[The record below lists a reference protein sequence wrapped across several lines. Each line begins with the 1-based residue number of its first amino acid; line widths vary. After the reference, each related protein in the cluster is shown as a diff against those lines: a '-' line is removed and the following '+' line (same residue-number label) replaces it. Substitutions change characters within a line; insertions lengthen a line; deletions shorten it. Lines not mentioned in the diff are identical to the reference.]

1 VNPIEL
7 FLANFEASLANESF
21 RKLTLGKFRG
31 RLDGVEHI
39 YIRAVTLKDGIRLN
53 FVLRYPDR
61 DLTQN
66 YLIPDGISLVRD
78 WLGKSSLAATL
89 FTVDQRQQL
98 LFNRRGDPRLSTSP
112 AEPMENYLQHD
123 RKKSRLLLD
132 ETFLRHLGVLDFAGN
147 PRMRMSDKYRQ
158 IHHFI
163 ELLAPALRSLPTGRQ
178 LRVVDMGSGK
188 GYLTFAAYAFLKQE
202 GYNAEVVGV
211 ERRAALVDL
220 CNRVAAQCEFG
231 DLRFKVDEISGVT
244 LDGVDVVVALHACDT
259 ATDDAIYRGIA
270 AKAQLIFL
278 APCCHKELRPQ
289 LMPPDDIAPLF
300 RHGIQAER
308 MAEGITDALRCMYLE
323 ASGYSTTIQEFIAL
337 EHTKKNLLIS
347 AAKNPQ
353 IVDHDLLF
361 QKASDFQA
369 LFGIRHQRLAD
380 LLSLEISRAQVK
392 KAGVSSSLRPRG
404 RRT

>member
-7 FLANFEASLANESF
+7 FLANFEASLANGSF

-31 RLDGVEHI
+31 HLDGVEHV
-39 YIRAVTLKDGIRLN
+39 YVRSVTLKSGTRLN
-53 FVLRYPDR
+53 LVRRYPDR

-66 YLIPDGISLVRD
+66 CVISDGISLVRD
-78 WLGKSSLAATL
+78 WLGKSSFAAAL

-98 LFNRRGDPRLSTSP
+98 LFNRRGKPRLSTSS
-112 AEPMENYLQHD
+112 AEPVETHRQHD
-123 RKKSRLLLD
+123 REKSRRLQD
-132 ETFLRHLGVLDFAGN
+132 ETFLKHLGVLDSAGN
-147 PRMRMSDKYRQ
+147 PRTRMSDKYRQ

-163 ELLAPALRSLPTGRQ
+163 ELLAPALRSLPTERR

-211 ERRAALVDL
+211 ERRRALVDL
-220 CNRVAAQCEFG
+220 CNQIAAQCEFG
-231 DLRFKVDEISGVT
+231 ALRFEVGEISGVT
-244 LDGVDVVVALHACDT
+244 LDCVDVVIALHACDT

-323 ASGYSTTIQEFIAL
+323 ASGYTTTIQEFIAL

-347 AAKNPQ
+347 AAKSAKT
-353 IVDHDLLF
+353 VDLELLF
-361 QKASDFQA
+361 RKAADFQA
-369 LFGIRHQRLAD
+369 LFGITHQRLAD
-380 LLSLEISRAQVK
+380 LV
-392 KAGVSSSLRPRG
+392 SLRRSQILKDL
-404 RRT
+404 